1 MIFVLYMLGHVFY
14 FREQRWFVYAEG
26 FKLLPDLLLLRFIDD
41 VHFVAEVE
49 WCGLAFIAID
59 TIKEE
64 CPGLPDYAR
73 IVKHRFYTKD
83 SLDILWVNHI
93 LKWGFSYLIS
103 CSRYWISSSE
113 LKSFLSSSLK
123 PSILKSIGRLAI
135 LETTLTASLSK
146 YLISDVWTSNR
157 NSFRQ
162 RHHSRTQI
170 QSYQRICSNIQEA
183 CRQGIMLH
191 LDQLSK

>member
-1 MIFVLYMLGHVFY
+1 MLGHVFY

-93 LKWGFSYLIS
+93 LKMGLLILNFMQQILDFLFGVEIIPIQFSQTFNTEI
-103 CSRYWISSSE
+103 YWAFGDIRNDTDSIAI
-113 LKSFLSSSLK
+113 KIFNIPVGGINLS
-123 PSILKSIGRLAI
+123 
-135 LETTLTASLSK
+135 
-146 YLISDVWTSNR
+146 W
-157 NSFRQ
+157 
-162 RHHSRTQI
+162 
-170 QSYQRICSNIQEA
+170 
-183 CRQGIMLH
+183 
-191 LDQLSK
+191 